1 MKIVTK
7 MVHFQAF
14 FLYFFKILH
23 QPIRFVTAN
32 ALPVNLC
39 AGWSSPRALGQVTVK
54 NGPGLHVL
62 QAKLAK
68 EQLRQL
74 GVLLVKLYGWIK
86 KEKNYLTHKKFANNY
101 CCVFFLIL
109 ACI

>member
-1 MKIVTK
+1 MAAYKINLRVVKIVTK

-14 FLYFFKILH
+14 FLYSFFKSCT
-23 QPIRFVTAN
+23 RFVTAN

-39 AGWSSPRALGQVTVK
+39 ARWSSPRALGQVTVK

-74 GVLLVKLYGWIK
+74 GVLLVKLYGWTQKICK
-86 KEKNYLTHKKFANNY
+86 Q
-101 CCVFFLIL
+101 
-109 ACI
+109 